1 MKLSEAMSTFLD
13 SKRGIRSKN
22 TITWYTY
29 LFKYLVKEM
38 GDPEVEAITLN
49 DLRAFRASLFEMDR
63 SPVTIRG
70 IIRAT
75 KTLFNFC
82 VDEGILVQSPARR
95 LETPRLPEHSRR
107 GIDDF
112 SIEKMVL
119 AARVNRRDLALL
131 LFLIDTGCR
140 RCGLTYLKLNDLDL
154 AHFQAIVREKGPY
167 ERTVFYTEQTAKALD
182 DWLEIR
188 HFYAEQGAE
197 EVFVALSGRH
207 KGRGHTPYGIA
218 NVIRSIGHRAGV
230 TTAHSAHEF
239 RHAFARNLVKQG
251 ANLAAV
257 SQLLG
262 HHDIKMTFEYYSKLD
277 NSELQVIHDRYSFLR
292 ETKSVTN

>member
-1 MKLSEAMSTFLD
+1 MKLSEAIRIFLD
-13 SKRGIRSKN
+13 SKRGIRSVN

-29 LFKYLVKEM
+29 LFKYLANEI
-38 GDPEVEAITLN
+38 GDPEVEDITLN
-49 DLRAFRASLFEMDR
+49 DLRAFRSKLFELDR
-63 SPVTIRG
+63 SPVTTRG

-95 LETPRLPEHSRR
+95 LETPKLPEHSRR
-107 GIDDF
+107 GVDDF
-112 SIEKMVL
+112 TIEKMIL
-119 AARVNRRDLALL
+119 AARVNRRDYALL

-140 RCGLTYLKLNDLDL
+140 RCGLTYLKLSDLDI
-154 AHFQAIVREKGPY
+154 ANFQAVVREKGPY
-167 ERTVFYTEQTAKALD
+167 ERTVFFTEQTAKALN

-188 HFYAEQGAE
+188 HYYAAIGVE
-197 EVFVALSGRH
+197 EVFVALSGRC

-218 NVIRSIGHRAGV
+218 NVIRSIGHRAGITV
-230 TTAHSAHEF
+230 AHSAHEF

-262 HHDIKMTFEYYSKLD
+262 HHDIKMTAEYYSKLD
-277 NSELQVIHDRYSFLR
+277 NSELQVIHDRYSILR
-292 ETKSVTN
+292 ETKPVTR